1 MPAEIID
8 GAAVAKQMR
17 EEIRERVEQL
27 VSGHGVRPGLG
38 VVLVGDDPASRS
50 YVSMKE
56 KACEKA
62 GIYSVEA
69 HLPADTP
76 QQAIM
81 DRVRAYAEDEKIH
94 GILVQLPLPDHVDE
108 REVLFCVPPA
118 KDADGFHPL
127 LVGELWTQGSAAF
140 MPCTP
145 YGALELLKRSNVPFV
160 GARAVIVGRSN
171 IVGKPMGAL
180 LLKEHCTVTFCHSRT
195 RDLPGVCREADI
207 LIVAIG
213 RALMVTADYVR
224 PGATVIDVGVN
235 RTDDGR
241 LVGDVDFESAKEVAG
256 RITPVPGGV
265 GPMTITMLLQNT
277 VNAAAR
283 KVGAS

>member
-8 GAAVAKQMR
+8 GTAIAKQIR
-17 EEIRERVEQL
+17 EEIKDRVDGL
-27 VSGHGVRPGLG
+27 VRDHGVRPGLG
-38 VVLVGDDPASRS
+38 VVLVGEDPASRS

-62 GIYSVEA
+62 GIYSVEV
-69 HLPADTP
+69 HIPADTP
-76 QQAIM
+76 QQTIM
-81 DRVRAYAEDEKIH
+81 DQVRAYAEDGKIH
-94 GILVQLPLPDHVDE
+94 GILVQLPLPDHVNE
-108 REVLFCVPPA
+108 REVLLCVPPE

-127 LVGELWTQGSAAF
+127 LVGELWTQGVAPF

-145 YGALELLKRSNVPFV
+145 YGALELLKRSGVPLV

-195 RDLPGVCREADI
+195 KDLPGVCREADI
-207 LIVAIG
+207 LVAAIG
-213 RALMVTADYVR
+213 RAQMITADYIR
-224 PGATVIDVGVN
+224 PGATVIDVGIN

-256 RITPVPGGV
+256 KITPVPGGV
-265 GPMTITMLLQNT
+265 GPMTITMLLYNT

-283 KVGAS
+283 KAGVL